1 MNELTPSLQLII
13 AATNTAIAGASHCH
27 AGTRAG
33 AESSTPAMDSAELA
47 SPTPNIRA
55 LRAAD
60 GGRGVQERNCF
71 SSRLTSFI
79 TFPLQTRFDLLQAVA
94 IPAGRGVG

>member
-1 MNELTPSLQLII
+1 MKELTPSLQLII

-27 AGTRAG
+27 AGTRAS
-33 AESSTPAMDSAELA
+33 ADSVSTSSAATAPASK
-47 SPTPNIRA
+47 IRP

-60 GGRGVQERNCF
+60 GGRCVQERNCF

-79 TFPLQTRFDLLQAVA
+79 TFPLQTQLDLLQAVA
-94 IPAGRGVG
+94 IPAGRSVG